1 MNSSESV
8 ATHTSIGSR
17 ETIMSG
23 KINAIALTTSDKD
36 SENGQLVQKIM
47 DSNVSKSE
55 KIRQLYALL
64 QDRSTVANLLNIKY
78 QHVRNVLLT
87 KLTTR

>member
-1 MNSSESV
+1 
-8 ATHTSIGSR
+8 
-17 ETIMSG
+17 MSG

-55 KIRQLYALL
+55 KIRQLYVLL

>member
-1 MNSSESV
+1 
-8 ATHTSIGSR
+8 
-17 ETIMSG
+17 MSG

>member
-1 MNSSESV
+1 
-8 ATHTSIGSR
+8 
-17 ETIMSG
+17 
-23 KINAIALTTSDKD
+23 
-36 SENGQLVQKIM
+36 M

>member
-8 ATHTSIGSR
+8 VTHTSIGSR

>member
-8 ATHTSIGSR
+8 VTHTSIGSR

-55 KIRQLYALL
+55 KIRQLYVLL